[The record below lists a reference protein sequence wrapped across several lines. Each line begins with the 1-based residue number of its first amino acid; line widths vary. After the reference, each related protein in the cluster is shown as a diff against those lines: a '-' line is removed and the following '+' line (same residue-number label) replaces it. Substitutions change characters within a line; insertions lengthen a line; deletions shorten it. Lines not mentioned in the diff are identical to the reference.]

1 MLNAN
6 NKKLR
11 RGSALRRNKPVRVE
25 RRRQRA
31 RPTPKIIGERFTGAM
46 LSGNKRQLDQILR
59 EIVDTF
65 PPSESPEEFFGLMS
79 GLFARTAHH
88 AVKLHVAQEQLRSQA
103 LTDELTG
110 LHNRR
115 GFFAL
120 AGQQLKLARRN
131 HATAL
136 LFFADINGLKQ
147 INDRFGHAEGD
158 AAIHRVARA
167 LTRTLRDSDIAARLG
182 GDEFAIL
189 TNEAN
194 SHSQQDIMRR
204 LKESLD
210 SEGSRDPRYPLSLS
224 VGMARFDPQHP
235 STLDELLIVADHA
248 MYEAKRSRAAA

>member
-11 RGSALRRNKPVRVE
+11 RGSALRRNKPVSVE
-25 RRRQRA
+25 RRRRRA

-46 LSGNKRQLDQILR
+46 LSSNKRLLDQILR

-167 LTRTLRDSDIAARLG
+167 LTRTFRDSDMAARLG

-189 TNEAN
+189 TNEVN

-210 SEGSRDPRYPLSLS
+210 AEGSRD
-224 VGMARFDPQHP
+224 
-235 STLDELLIVADHA
+235 
-248 MYEAKRSRAAA
+248 